1 MPWTEEEEYYKK
13 KIPNFDMLQ
22 KGKFVNRRVQHEL
35 ISIQKCI
42 DYDTKVDKGVKFI
55 NIEPILIE
63 FLINDENKVTFSFLF
78 KYKYTISFQL
88 IFKPEYPFKPPDC
101 NLLNNGGDYKR
112 LLARISEHYYNK
124 KTNSSNKK
132 SSASGEKCLCCST
145 VLCRN
150 NWYPGIKMSSL
161 LEEINT
167 NTTYIYDIVYKM
179 LENKIYDKY
188 LGYQLL

>member
-1 MPWTEEEEYYKK
+1 MSSTEEEQYYIKN
-13 KIPNFDMLQ
+13 IPNLAILK
-22 KGKFVNRRVQHEL
+22 KGKYVNNRIQNEL
-35 ISIQKCI
+35 IAIQRCI
-42 DYDTKVDKGVKFI
+42 DYDIKSDKGIKFK
-55 NIEPILIE
+55 NIEPIFID
-63 FLINDENKVTFSFLF
+63 FLINDENKVTFNLLF
-78 KYKYTISFQL
+78 KYKYTIRFQL

-101 NLLNNGGDYKR
+101 KLFNNDYKW
-112 LLARISEHYYNK
+112 LLARISEHYYDKN
-124 KTNSSNKK
+124 NSNKK
-132 SSASGEKCLCCST
+132 SYSSGEKCLCCNT

-150 NWYPGIKMSSL
+150 NWYPGAKISTL

>member
-42 DYDTKVDKGVKFI
+42 DYDTKVDKGIEFI

-101 NLLNNGGDYKR
+101 KLLNDGGDYKR

-132 SSASGEKCLCCST
+132 SSASVEKCLCCNT

>member
-1 MPWTEEEEYYKK
+1 MP
-13 KIPNFDMLQ
+13 LL
-22 KGKFVNRRVQHEL
+22 FV
-35 ISIQKCI
+35 
-42 DYDTKVDKGVKFI
+42 F
-55 NIEPILIE
+55 
-63 FLINDENKVTFSFLF
+63 
-78 KYKYTISFQL
+78 
-88 IFKPEYPFKPPDC
+88 
-101 NLLNNGGDYKR
+101 LLNDGGDYKR

>member
-1 MPWTEEEEYYKK
+1 MPWTEEEQYYIQQ
-13 KIPNFDMLQ
+13 IPNFDML
-22 KGKFVNRRVQHEL
+22 KNGNYVNKRVQNEL

-42 DYDTKVDKGVKFI
+42 DYDTKVDRGIEFK
-55 NIEPILIE
+55 NIEPIFIE
-63 FLINDENKVTFSFLF
+63 FLINDKNKVTFSFLF
-78 KYKYTISFQL
+78 KYKYTIRFQL

-101 NLLNNGGDYKR
+101 NLLNNGDYKI
-112 LLARISEHYYNK
+112 LLARISEHYYKTDNSSK
-124 KTNSSNKK
+124 KTDVSE
-132 SSASGEKCLCCST
+132 EKCLCCST

-150 NWYPGIKMSSL
+150 NWYPGMKISSL

-167 NTTYIYDIVYKM
+167 NTTYMYDIVYKM